1 MREFGVDMDC
11 LQVQW
16 MLSAFL
22 DGRIVE
28 SERRAL
34 EEHMASCVECT
45 ARYAG
50 YGNVQSALR
59 ATPVRKVDRQ
69 LALSLRSLASREAAR
84 RRRHVDVRAR
94 LRDFA
99 ERVVFWANGLMK
111 PLALPA
117 AGGLAASVLLFLAVM
132 TSFRGIISGPQPGDI
147 PTILATEAQL
157 KSTLLDTAPEEISVE
172 VLVDEQGR
180 VIDYSLPHG
189 LDPATRQELRRVIGS
204 SLLFTQFQP
213 ATTFGQPTAG
223 WVKVTFRRTQLDVR
237 G

>member
-1 MREFGVDMDC
+1 MDC

-28 SERRAL
+28 SERRSL
-34 EEHMASCVECT
+34 EEHMASCVECS

-50 YGNVQSALR
+50 YVNVQTALR
-59 ATPVRKVDRQ
+59 AAPVRKVNRQ
-69 LALSLRSLASREAAR
+69 LSISLHSLASREAAR
-84 RRRHVDVRAR
+84 RRRQVDFRTRVN
-94 LRDFA
+94 DFA
-99 ERVVFWANGLMK
+99 ERLTFWASGLMK

-132 TSFRGIISGPQPGDI
+132 TSFQGINSAPQPGDI
-147 PTILATEAQL
+147 ATILATEAQL
-157 KSTLLDTAPEEISVE
+157 KSTLLDTAPEEISIE

-180 VIDYSLPHG
+180 VIDYSLPRG
-189 LDPATRQELRRVIGS
+189 LDLAARQELKRVIGN

-213 ATTFGQPTAG
+213 ATTFGQPTSG

>member
-1 MREFGVDMDC
+1 
-11 LQVQW
+11 

-28 SERRAL
+28 SERRLL
-34 EEHMASCVECT
+34 EEHLESCVECE
-45 ARYAG
+45 ARHADLEA
-50 YGNVQSALR
+50 VRTALR
-59 ATPVRKVDRQ
+59 AAPVQKVNRQ

-84 RRRHVDVRAR
+84 QRRRVDFRAQVHDLTER
-94 LRDFA
+94 LT
-99 ERVVFWANGLMK
+99 FWASGLMK

-117 AGGLAASVLLFLAVM
+117 AGGIATAVLLFMAVM
-132 TSFRGIISGPQPGDI
+132 TNFQGIISAPQPGDV

-157 KSTLLDTAPEEISVE
+157 KSTLLDTAPEDISVH

-180 VIDYSLPHG
+180 VIDYTLPKG
-189 LDPATRQELRRVIGS
+189 LDLEAQQELKRVLGN

-213 ATTFGQPTAG
+213 ATTFGQPTSG
-223 WVKVTFRRTQLDVR
+223 WVRVTFRRTQLEVR

>member
-1 MREFGVDMDC
+1 MDC

-28 SERRAL
+28 SERRSL
-34 EEHMASCVECT
+34 EEHMASCVACS

-50 YGNVQSALR
+50 YVNVQTALR
-59 ATPVRKVDRQ
+59 AAPVRKVNRQ
-69 LALSLRSLASREAAR
+69 LGLSLRSLASREAAR
-84 RRRHVDVRAR
+84 RRRQVDFRAR
-94 LRDFA
+94 VHDFT
-99 ERVVFWANGLMK
+99 ERLAFWANGLMK

-117 AGGLAASVLLFLAVM
+117 AGGLAAAVVLFLAVS
-132 TSFRGIISGPQPGDI
+132 TGFQGIISAPQPGDI

-157 KSTLLDTAPEEISVE
+157 KSTLLDTAPDEISVE

-180 VIDYSLPHG
+180 VIDYSLPSG
-189 LDPATRQELRRVIGS
+189 LDLAARQELKRVIGN

-213 ATTFGQPTAG
+213 ATMFGQPTAG
-223 WVKVTFRRTQLDVR
+223 WVKVKFRRTQLDVR

>member
-1 MREFGVDMDC
+1 MDC

-28 SERRAL
+28 SERRLL
-34 EEHMASCVECT
+34 EEHLESCAECEARHADLVAVRT
-45 ARYAG
+45 ALQVAP
-50 YGNVQSALR
+50 VQ
-59 ATPVRKVDRQ
+59 KVNRQ

-84 RRRHVDVRAR
+84 RRRRVDFHAQVHDLTER
-94 LRDFA
+94 LT
-99 ERVVFWANGLMK
+99 FWASGLMK

-117 AGGLAASVLLFLAVM
+117 AGGIATAVLLFMAGM
-132 TSFRGIISGPQPGDI
+132 TNFQGIISAPQPGDV

-157 KSTLLDTAPEEISVE
+157 KSTLLDTAPEEINVD

-180 VIDYSLPHG
+180 VIDYSLPKS
-189 LDPATRQELRRVIGS
+189 LDLVARQELKRVIGN
-204 SLLFTQFQP
+204 SLLFTQFHP
-213 ATTFGQPTAG
+213 ATTFGQPTSG
-223 WVKVTFRRTQLDVR
+223 WVRVTFRRTQLEVR

>member
-1 MREFGVDMDC
+1 MDC

-28 SERRAL
+28 SERRLL
-34 EEHMASCVECT
+34 EEHLESCVECE
-45 ARYAG
+45 ARHADLEA
-50 YGNVQSALR
+50 VRTALR
-59 ATPVRKVDRQ
+59 AAPVQKINRQ

-84 RRRHVDVRAR
+84 QRRRVDFRAR
-94 LRDFA
+94 VHDLT
-99 ERVVFWANGLMK
+99 ERLTFWASGLMK

-117 AGGLAASVLLFLAVM
+117 AGGIATAVLLFMAVM
-132 TSFRGIISGPQPGDI
+132 TNFQGIISAPQPGDV

-157 KSTLLDTAPEEISVE
+157 KSTLLDTAPEDISIH

-180 VIDYSLPHG
+180 VIDYTLPKG
-189 LDPATRQELRRVIGS
+189 LNLEAEQELKRVIGN
-204 SLLFTQFQP
+204 SLLFTQFHP
-213 ATTFGQPTAG
+213 ATTFGQPTSG
-223 WVKVTFRRTQLDVR
+223 WVRVTFRRTQLEVR

>member
-1 MREFGVDMDC
+1 MDC

-22 DGRIVE
+22 DGRNVE

-34 EEHMASCVECT
+34 EEHMASCVKCS

-50 YGNVQSALR
+50 YVNVQSALR
-59 ATPVRKVDRQ
+59 AAPVRKVNRQ
-69 LALSLRSLASREAAR
+69 LSLSLRSLASREAAR
-84 RRRHVDVRAR
+84 RRRQVDFRAR
-94 LRDFA
+94 VHDLT
-99 ERVVFWANGLMK
+99 ERLAFWANGLMK

-117 AGGLAASVLLFLAVM
+117 AGGLAAAVVLFLAVS
-132 TSFRGIISGPQPGDI
+132 TGFQGIISAPQPGDI

-157 KSTLLDTAPEEISVE
+157 KSTLLDTAPDEISVE

-180 VIDYSLPHG
+180 VIDYSLPSG
-189 LDPATRQELRRVIGS
+189 LDLAARQELRRVIGN

-213 ATTFGQPTAG
+213 ATMFGQPTAG
-223 WVKVTFRRTQLDVR
+223 WVKVKFRRTQLDVR

>member
-1 MREFGVDMDC
+1 
-11 LQVQW
+11 

-34 EEHMASCVECT
+34 EEHMASCAECG

-50 YGNVQSALR
+50 YVNVQTALR
-59 ATPVRKVDRQ
+59 AAPVRKVNRQ
-69 LALSLRSLASREAAR
+69 LSISLRSLASREAAR
-84 RRRHVDVRAR
+84 RRRQVDFRTRVHDLTER
-94 LRDFA
+94 LA
-99 ERVVFWANGLMK
+99 FWANGLMK

-117 AGGLAASVLLFLAVM
+117 AGGLATAVVLFLAVM
-132 TSFRGIISGPQPGDI
+132 TGFQGIISAPQPGDI

-157 KSTLLDTAPEEISVE
+157 KSTLLDTAPDEISVE

-180 VIDYSLPHG
+180 VIDYSLPRG
-189 LDPATRQELRRVIGS
+189 LDLAARQELKRVLGN

-213 ATTFGQPTAG
+213 ATMFGQPTAG
-223 WVKVTFRRTQLDVR
+223 WVKVKFRRTQLDVR

>member
-1 MREFGVDMDC
+1 
-11 LQVQW
+11 

-34 EEHMASCVECT
+34 EEHLASCAECG

-50 YGNVQSALR
+50 LVNVQTALR
-59 ATPVRKVDRQ
+59 AVPVRKVNRQ
-69 LALSLRSLASREAAR
+69 LAISLRSLASHEAAR
-84 RRRHVDVRAR
+84 RRRQADLRAR
-94 LRDFA
+94 ANDAL
-99 ERVVFWANGLMK
+99 ERISFWASGLMK

-117 AGGLAASVLLFLAVM
+117 AGGLATAVLLFLAVM
-132 TSFRGIISGPQPGDI
+132 TSFQGIISAPQPGDV

-157 KSTLLDTAPEEISVE
+157 KSTLLDTAPEEINVD

-180 VIDYSLPHG
+180 VIDYSLPKG
-189 LDPATRQELRRVIGS
+189 LDLAARQELKRVIGN
-204 SLLFTQFQP
+204 SLLFTQFHP

-223 WVKVTFRRTQLDVR
+223 WVRVKFRRTLVEVR